1 MSHMFI
7 EREASENNTNM
18 SNESVV
24 QFEKENSD
32 QNVSN
37 ENHESHAS
45 ENIIINQENNASVN
59 SKENEIPKEPLPT
72 KAAITASPMKFRST
86 RERKVPGK
94 FKGYP
99 MV

>member
-1 MSHMFI
+1 VKKFI

-45 ENIIINQENNASVN
+45 ENIRINQENNAGVN
-59 SKENEIPKEPLPT
+59 SKETEIP
-72 KAAITASPMKFRST
+72 I
-86 RERKVPGK
+86 
-94 FKGYP
+94 
-99 MV
+99 

>member
-1 MSHMFI
+1 MKKVI

-45 ENIIINQENNASVN
+45 ENIRR
-59 SKENEIPKEPLPT
+59 
-72 KAAITASPMKFRST
+72 ITL
-86 RERKVPGK
+86 V
-94 FKGYP
+94 
-99 MV
+99 